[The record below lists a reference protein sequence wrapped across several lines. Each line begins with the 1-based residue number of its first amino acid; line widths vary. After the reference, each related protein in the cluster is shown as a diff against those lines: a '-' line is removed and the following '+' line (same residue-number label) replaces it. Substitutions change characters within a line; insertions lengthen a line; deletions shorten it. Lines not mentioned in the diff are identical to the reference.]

1 MPWCRIHLRG
11 LHFWSWALPSAVEG
25 DSVGVKAYV
34 AMTMG
39 GAMSEMRQMVEV
51 VGSSLACSW
60 DGLGWFVAVKS
71 KLRWRGPV
79 AYDDR

>member
-1 MPWCRIHLRG
+1 MEDG
-11 LHFWSWALPSAVEG
+11 G
-25 DSVGVKAYV
+25 VGVEASV
-34 AMTMG
+34 ATMMG
-39 GAMSEMRQMVEV
+39 VCDVGDAAMVVV
-51 VGSSLACSW
+51 VGSSPACSW